1 MVQMA
6 LFQDLKITSWEP
18 EISYLQLEIYKTSS
32 KLMTVLVDKRRV
44 RMICRVTGSAL
55 IFLANWLLGAS
66 TVYSNELEIE
76 GGYRVSIPEGVEV
89 EVQTPV
95 EDFILYNFRV
105 QNETSFLTLYIG
117 NQPNGYSENP
127 QGNEGTCIIE
137 PLTDFSSI
145 CPEMLDNQDTS

>member
-1 MVQMA
+1 M
-6 LFQDLKITSWEP
+6 
-18 EISYLQLEIYKTSS
+18 IY
-32 KLMTVLVDKRRV
+32 
-44 RMICRVTGSAL
+44 RVTGSAL

-145 CPEMLDNQDTS
+145 CPEMLDNQDTSVKNIYIHLKTDSWPQFAHFFYTEKDLKKVAYVKHIISSYKKNRE